1 MKKIIDFTVV
11 ANKALNHEHFVLELE
26 GQEPLPEIFAGQF
39 MEVRVD
45 GSLNTMLRRPISVH
59 DVDYDNNILSLFIKK
74 VGDGTHRLGEL
85 EEGDNL
91 NIILPLGQG
100 FTLPDSSEV
109 LLVGGGCGVAP
120 MLYLARKIAE
130 KGLRPNILLGGKT
143 ITDIAEIA
151 AYQAFGNVAIATE
164 DGSKGKKG
172 LVTDHPWMKQDSPDY
187 KLLYACGPE
196 PMMKAVDKFGKK
208 HGIDT
213 EVSLEHT
220 MACGIG
226 ACLTCVVDT
235 TSGHQLTCKD
245 GPVFNT
251 KELKW

>member
-11 ANKALNHEHFVLELE
+11 ANKSLNQEHFVLELKSDRA
-26 GQEPLPEIFAGQF
+26 LPDIYAGQF
-39 MEVRVD
+39 VEVRVD
-45 GSLNTMLRRPISVH
+45 GSVTTMLRRPISVH

-85 EEGDNL
+85 QEGDKL
-91 NIILPLGQG
+91 NIILPLGHG
-100 FTLPDSSEV
+100 FTIPDTSDV

-130 KGLRPNILLGGKT
+130 EGHRPKILLGGRTK
-143 ITDIAEIA
+143 TDISEIA
-151 AYQAFGNVAIATE
+151 AYQAFGETAITTE
-164 DGSKGKKG
+164 DGSGGEKGF
-172 LVTDHPWMKQDSPDY
+172 VTDHPWMKQNSPSY

-196 PMMKAVDKFGKK
+196 AMMKAVDKFGKK

-245 GPVFNT
+245 GPVFNS

>member
-11 ANKALNHEHFVLELE
+11 ANKTLNHEHFVLELKSSE
-26 GQEPLPEIFAGQF
+26 TLPEIFAGQF
-39 MEVRVD
+39 VEVRVD
-45 GSLNTMLRRPISVH
+45 GSVNTMLRRPISVH

-85 EEGDNL
+85 KEGDNL
-91 NIILPLGQG
+91 NIILPLGHG
-100 FTLPDSSEV
+100 FTIPQSSNV

-130 KGLRPNILLGGKT
+130 KGLRPAILLGGKT
-143 ITDIAEIA
+143 KTDISEIA
-151 AYQAFGNVAIATE
+151 AYQAFGEVGITTE
-164 DGSKGKKG
+164 DGSEGVKGF
-172 LVTDHPWMKQDSPDY
+172 VTDHPWMKQDAPDY
-187 KLLYACGPE
+187 EMLYACGPE
-196 PMMKAVDKFGKK
+196 PMMKAVDSFGKR
-208 HGIDT
+208 HHINT

-235 TSGHQLTCKD
+235 SSGHQLTCKD